1 MILLKEVISAG
12 NPLDTSPG
20 KPHVPQG
27 ASAMTGA
34 AGLFRRSAE
43 LAENPGHGGTF
54 CGEAVR
60 RAQALTPPAEYRTGA
75 EADAW
80 ARGVR
85 DMLDA
90 VRAIEEVRQGPAAD
104 IDLDYYVIQRDPART
119 GPVLE
124 EIRLELER
132 RLREGHMVNG
142 ASLEAEASWLAANA
156 DGVDRRALV
165 EAAAGAVETITL
177 WDFSQEPEARSADG
191 QPASGAAV
199 T

>member
-1 MILLKEVISAG
+1 MSE
-12 NPLDTSPG
+12 SPDHG
-20 KPHVPQG
+20 R
-27 ASAMTGA
+27 ALFSEA
-34 AGLFRRSAE
+34 A
-43 LAENPGHGGTF
+43 
-54 CGEAVR
+54 R
-60 RAQALTPPAEYRTGA
+60 RARALAPPPECRTGVV
-75 EADAW
+75 ADAW

-90 VRAIEEVRQGPAAD
+90 VRAIGDVRQGPPAD
-104 IDLDYYVIQRDPART
+104 SGPDHHVIQRDPART
-119 GPVLE
+119 WHVLE
-124 EIRLELER
+124 DIRFELER
-132 RLREGHMVNG
+132 RLREGHRVRV